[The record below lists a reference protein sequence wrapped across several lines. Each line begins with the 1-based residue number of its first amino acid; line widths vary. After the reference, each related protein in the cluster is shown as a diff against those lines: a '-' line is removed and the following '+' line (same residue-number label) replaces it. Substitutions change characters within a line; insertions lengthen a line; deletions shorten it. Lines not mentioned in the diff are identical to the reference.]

1 MEEFLGVVS
10 AATPEASESG
20 AEILKEG
27 GNAIDA
33 ALAVAFVLGVTEPA
47 GSGIGGQSTFIIQE
61 PQHVPFV
68 INGTSFSP
76 AAVPSDMHISE
87 LVKHKA
93 STVPSIVKVLDF
105 AWKNYGSG
113 KIPWKRL
120 LEPSIHFAKQG
131 YALGPFRHKALLR
144 HENRIKRNSIAKD
157 LLLNPDGSIPAIGST
172 ILSPI
177 LGETLQRLSEEGAD
191 DFYSGEIARE
201 IDRDMK
207 DNEGFITLQDLNE
220 IKPPRVLPAVS
231 AKYRSWDVASLPP
244 PASGWAVLMALNILE
259 NIPEDIIRTESSKR
273 LFWTVQALKLI
284 HRHRLL
290 SPISDLLNYEDMV
303 YKKISKEKAHR
314 IVHSLLKTGIGETTH
329 FSVVDSIGRAVGV
342 TQSLNS
348 YYGAMVAS
356 PKLGFMYND
365 YMREFVPGSRQN
377 PFALRPS
384 AMPYSSMSASILS
397 KNSIPELV
405 LGSPG
410 NERIISAVVQVIS
423 NWVDL
428 GQGIEGAVQASRL
441 HTGGDEE
448 IMIETRPDNVEALL
462 FLEKKGFTLYTP
474 LSSLFSGDL
483 NPYFGGVHAIA
494 KEDGA
499 WIGAADPRRD
509 GKVVYA

>member
-1 MEEFLGVVS
+1 MKKFLGVVS
-10 AATPEASESG
+10 SATPEASESG
-20 AEILKEG
+20 AEILREG

-33 ALAVAFVLGVTEPA
+33 AVAVAFALGVTEPA

-68 INGTSFSP
+68 INGTSYSP
-76 AAVPSDMHISE
+76 AATPSDLHLSE
-87 LVKHKA
+87 LVGHKA
-93 STVPSIVKVLDF
+93 STVPSMVKVLDF
-105 AWKNYGSG
+105 AWRNHGSG
-113 KIPWKRL
+113 KIAWKRL
-120 LEPSIHFAKQG
+120 LEPCIRYAKQG
-131 YALGPFRHKALLR
+131 YTLGPFRHKALLR
-144 HENRIKRNSIAKD
+144 HEHRIKRNSIAKD
-157 LLLNPDGSIPAIGST
+157 LLLNSGGSVPAIGSP
-172 ILSPI
+172 ILNPI
-177 LGETLQRLSEEGAD
+177 LGETLERISEKGAD
-191 DFYSGEIARE
+191 DFYCGEIAQE
-201 IDRDMK
+201 INRDMK
-207 DNEGFITLQDLNE
+207 ANEGLITLQDLNE
-220 IKPPRVLPAVS
+220 IKPPRVLPALS

-259 NIPEDIIRTESSKR
+259 NVPEEIIETESSQR
-273 LFWTVQALKLI
+273 LFWTVQALRLI

-290 SPISDLLNYEDMV
+290 SPINDLLNYEDMV
-303 YKKISKEKAHR
+303 YKKISKEKANR
-314 IVHSLLKTGIGETTH
+314 IVNSLLKTGVGETTH
-329 FSVVDSIGRAVGV
+329 FSVVDRNDMAVGV

-348 YYGAMVAS
+348 YYGALVAG

-397 KNSIPELV
+397 KYSTPELV

-428 GQGIEGAVQASRL
+428 GKGIEYAVTAPRV

-462 FLEKKGFTLYTP
+462 YLEKKGFTLYTP

-494 KEDGA
+494 KEKDA

-509 GKVVYA
+509 GMVVYA